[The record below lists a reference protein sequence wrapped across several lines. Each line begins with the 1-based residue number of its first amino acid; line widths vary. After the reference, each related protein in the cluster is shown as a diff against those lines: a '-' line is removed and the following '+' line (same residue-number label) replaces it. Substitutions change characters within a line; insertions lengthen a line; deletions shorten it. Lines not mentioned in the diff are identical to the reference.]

1 MDMLIFT
8 FFNYIFVNIGNITT
22 YPINIET
29 DIFQGTKKPGID

>member
-8 FFNYIFVNIGNITT
+8 FFTYIFVNIGNIT

-29 DIFQGTKKPGID
+29 DIFQGTKKTGID